1 MGATPGGS
9 VSPEDG
15 AKVGPV
21 GPAGPAGPAGK
32 DRRGSRSLQSVA
44 LALVGLSLL
53 VFFFKD
59 ADFAAIAESL
69 SAANGWLI
77 AMAITATMV
86 SYLVRALRWRYLLAP
101 VGRARLRI
109 CFETT
114 VIGFMVNFLVPPGR
128 LGELARPYLL
138 ARREGLSASSTFAT
152 VFLERVLD
160 LATVVLLVGGWLM
173 FGPGPQGAGSEEAV
187 YGLKIGG
194 LAAFVGVALGLGA
207 MFLFARNTRRGG
219 SLLAWVET
227 VIRKLP
233 AKVAEPTFHFIKSF
247 VEGLGV
253 LDDRSNL
260 ARAGFLSFIL
270 WLNISFALWLAIH
283 AFQVEIPFGAT
294 FLVIG
299 FLTVGVAVPTPGA
312 VGGYHLMCALAL
324 TLMFG
329 VDENTAKA
337 IALASHAIAF
347 IPVSVLGMVFFI
359 REGMSLRE
367 IRSITTAA

>member
-1 MGATPGGS
+1 MVGTPGGS
-9 VSPEDG
+9 VSLE
-15 AKVGPV
+15 
-21 GPAGPAGPAGK
+21 AGPKDGPKDGK
-32 DRRGSRSLQSVA
+32 DPRGSRRLQSVA

-53 VFFFKD
+53 VLFFKD

-77 AMAITATMV
+77 AMAITLTMV

-160 LATVVLLVGGWLM
+160 LATVVLLVGGWLT
-173 FGPGPQGAGSEEAV
+173 FGRGPQGAGSEEAV
-187 YGLKIGG
+187 YGLKVGG
-194 LAAFVGVALGLGA
+194 LLAFTGVALGLGA

-233 AKVAEPTFHFIKSF
+233 AKVAEPAFQFIKSF

-329 VDENTAKA
+329 VNENTAKA
-337 IALASHAIAF
+337 IALTSHAIAF

>member
-1 MGATPGGS
+1 
-9 VSPEDG
+9 
-15 AKVGPV
+15 
-21 GPAGPAGPAGK
+21 
-32 DRRGSRSLQSVA
+32 
-44 LALVGLSLL
+44 LVGLVLL

-59 ADFAAIAESL
+59 ADFAAIAASL
-69 SAANGWLI
+69 STADGWLI
-77 AMAITATMV
+77 TLAVLLTMV

-101 VGRARLRI
+101 VGEARLRL

-138 ARREGLSASSTFAT
+138 ARREGLSASSAFAT

-160 LATVVLLVGGWLM
+160 LATVVLLVGGWLT
-173 FGPGPQGAGSEEAV
+173 FGPTPEGTGSEEAV
-187 YGLKIGG
+187 YALKVGG
-194 LAAFVGVALGLGA
+194 FLAFAGVGLGLGA
-207 MFLFARNTRRGG
+207 MFWFARNTRRGG
-219 SLLAWVET
+219 SALDWVET
-227 VIRKLP
+227 MIRKLP
-233 AKVAEPTFHFIKSF
+233 ARVAEPAFHFIKSF
-247 VEGLGV
+247 GAGLGV
-253 LDDRSNL
+253 LEDRRNL
-260 ARAGFLSFIL
+260 ARAGLLSLVL

-283 AFQVEIPFGAT
+283 AFRVEIQFGAT

-312 VGGYHLMCALAL
+312 VGGYHVMCALAL

-347 IPVSVLGMVFFI
+347 IPVSALGMVFFI
-359 REGMSLRE
+359 RDGMSLRD
-367 IRSITTAA
+367 IRSIRTAT